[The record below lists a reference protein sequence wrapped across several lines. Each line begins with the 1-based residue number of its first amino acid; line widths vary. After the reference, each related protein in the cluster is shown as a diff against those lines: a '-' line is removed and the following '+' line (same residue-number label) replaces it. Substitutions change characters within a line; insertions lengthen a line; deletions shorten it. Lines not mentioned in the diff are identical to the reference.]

1 MNSVSFSVGVA
12 KRNMIKDYLSA
23 AVIQFC
29 FAIIFLFLFI
39 QGGENAVRRHLDH
52 DEACIHSRQVL
63 DRRDQEQESREECNK
78 LAPVQSAVLHLKYRE
93 CQNNRDSD
101 HA

>member
-1 MNSVSFSVGVA
+1 
-12 KRNMIKDYLSA
+12 MIKDYLSA

-39 QGGENAVRRHLDH
+39 QGGKNTVRRHFDH
-52 DEACIHSRQVL
+52 DEARIHSRQVL
-63 DRRDQEQESREECNK
+63 DRRNQEQESRKKRNK
-78 LAPVQSAVLHLKYRE
+78 LPPVQSSVLHLKYRKS
-93 CQNNRDSD
+93 QNNRDPD